1 MSPRHPWDESYLST
15 PGAPARGLAVL
26 STRTREDL
34 LRELLARELRDSPT
48 ETEREVLTEL
58 LREMDTDADGILRRM
73 DRK

>member
-1 MSPRHPWDESYLST
+1 
-15 PGAPARGLAVL
+15 VL